1 MFMQKLRKQ
10 TKYFLWVVVL
20 GFVLWIAFD
29 LGGSLGLKKVKP
41 WQKGIVAKVD
51 GKEIPYRVFE
61 AQYQEVLQDTL
72 KNIGERTLSYEEEN
86 KIKDDVWQNML
97 SEIRYREL
105 MKKRKIRFNDDVYL
119 ALMQSIPPQEIL
131 KDTTFRDSTGQFDF
145 KKYRQALGNPR
156 NANYFINY
164 EYRLRGEII
173 PREINA
179 IDIYY
184 ALDMTDAEFQKFLAL
199 DTEIRKCKYFLIKP
213 FDVPDSLVH
222 YTEDEVKHYYNLHQE
237 DFKVP
242 RQYSLLVVRFP
253 IKPSSSDT
261 INAKERL
268 EDVLFSLSQG
278 DTFELLAKEMSDD
291 PSGKNGGD
299 IGWIKDSGKYA
310 FLYSILKKAP
320 IDTVIGPFKN
330 DGAFYIAKKV
340 EEKKDSM
347 HVKIIKSNIKVEDQ
361 TVYDLRND
369 ASNFAEEARNADF
382 QEVAKENG
390 YRVIKTGY
398 FKENAAFARG
408 LGLLRGRIKALIKK
422 GKKGDI
428 VGPIKVSGGFVVFE
442 VEDIKE
448 PYTPPYDSVKMFV
461 EKQVKWQKKL
471 KKAEEL
477 AKNARS
483 VVINKPD
490 SSQLWDSAK
499 VVVKPARAT
508 VAESRPFSIT
518 GFVDYNVG
526 NNIKFKTVAFSLKN
540 KELSDVY
547 SDDRIGAFFIYL
559 ENITENKNIYPF
571 VVNMKKSNLF
581 NSLFEQNLMKELAG
595 TTNVKDYREYFLA
608 K

>member
-369 ASNFAEEARNADF
+369 ASNFAEEVKNADF

>member
-61 AQYQEVLQDTL
+61 AQYQEALQDTL

-369 ASNFAEEARNADF
+369 ASNFAEEVKNADF

-448 PYTPPYDSVKMFV
+448 PYTPPYDSVKTFV

-471 KKAEEL
+471 QKAEEL

-595 TTNVKDYREYFLA
+595 TSNVKDYREYFLA

>member
-61 AQYQEVLQDTL
+61 AQYQEALQDTL

-471 KKAEEL
+471 QKAEEL
-477 AKNARS
+477 AKKARS

-595 TTNVKDYREYFLA
+595 TSNVKDYREYFLA

>member
-1 MFMQKLRKQ
+1 
-10 TKYFLWVVVL
+10 LWVVVL

-179 IDIYY
+179 LDIYY

-222 YTEDEVKHYYNLHQE
+222 YTEDEVKHYYDLHQE

-595 TTNVKDYREYFLA
+595 TTNVKDYREYFLG

>member
-595 TTNVKDYREYFLA
+595 TTNVKDYREYFLG